1 MPLAFPPES
10 NSMPPLSNPFV
21 THDNPSVDV
30 VELTMFLL
38 LPSSLKLSLSLSLS
52 LSSFYPVL
60 RFVLCFY
67 PSSPATGFTR
77 FEILLLLPLMDRHT
91 VALFALFAFFSSSFF
106 FLSSFPSFLLSFFLF
121 FFKRKTQVENGM
133 EDYGQLQFQLYSLS
147 FSLSDLNKPAG
158 SDDFFPLRFITFAK
172 LPVLLSN
179 IRIAVSHRISANNTG
194 KRTGTNVEKYSP
206 LSEINNSF
214 VSFVDLIAKRVGLP
228 LLSVVLFLNKYS

>member
-91 VALFALFAFFSSSFF
+91 VALFALFAFFSLF
-106 FLSSFPSFLLSFFLF
+106 FLSFLLSFFLLF
-121 FFKRKTQVENGM
+121 LKEKRKSRM
-133 EDYGQLQFQLYSLS
+133 EWKIMANFNSNYILSLS
-147 FSLSDLNKPAG
+147 
-158 SDDFFPLRFITFAK
+158 LRFK
-172 LPVLLSN
+172 
-179 IRIAVSHRISANNTG
+179 
-194 KRTGTNVEKYSP
+194 
-206 LSEINNSF
+206 
-214 VSFVDLIAKRVGLP
+214 
-228 LLSVVLFLNKYS
+228 

>member
-38 LPSSLKLSLSLSLS
+38 LPSSLKLSLYISLSLS
-52 LSSFYPVL
+52 LSPLYPVL

-91 VALFALFAFFSSSFF
+91 VALFALFLLFLFFSFF
-106 FLSSFPSFLLSFFLF
+106 FLSSFPPFFLLNEKKNAS
-121 FFKRKTQVENGM
+121 RAGM
-133 EDYGQLQFQLYSLS
+133 EDYGQL
-147 FSLSDLNKPAG
+147 
-158 SDDFFPLRFITFAK
+158 
-172 LPVLLSN
+172 
-179 IRIAVSHRISANNTG
+179 
-194 KRTGTNVEKYSP
+194 
-206 LSEINNSF
+206 
-214 VSFVDLIAKRVGLP
+214 
-228 LLSVVLFLNKYS
+228 

>member
-67 PSSPATGFTR
+67 PSSPAIGFIR

-91 VALFALFAFFSSSFF
+91 VALSPYLPF
-106 FLSSFPSFLLSFFLF
+106 FLLLFSSFPPFLLSFFLSF
-121 FFKRKTQVENGM
+121 FFFLREKRKSRM
-133 EDYGQLQFQLYSLS
+133 EWKIMANFNSNYIPSLS
-147 FSLSDLNKPAG
+147 LSQ
-158 SDDFFPLRFITFAK
+158 I
-172 LPVLLSN
+172 
-179 IRIAVSHRISANNTG
+179 
-194 KRTGTNVEKYSP
+194 
-206 LSEINNSF
+206 
-214 VSFVDLIAKRVGLP
+214 
-228 LLSVVLFLNKYS
+228 